1 MSTSTFEKLLQKILK
16 RLREGITGLK
26 GANVMGKI
34 RKAILPV
41 AGFGTRFLPAT
52 KAQPKEMLPVVDKP
66 VVQYLVEEAVESG
79 IEEVIFV
86 TGRGKRAIEDHF
98 DISFELEETLV
109 EKSKHDLLESVHK
122 ISGLAKFSYVRQ
134 SMPLGDGHAVLQAAH
149 VVGDEPVLVLFG
161 DCIYDSLIP
170 ASKQL
175 IETFNEYGFSVIG
188 MSQVELSE
196 VSKFGVIEC
205 VMLDKSTYKITKM
218 IEKPKP
224 EASNS
229 RFVAVGKYII
239 TPEIMNVLA
248 SMTSGNSGEIRLIDA
263 FQILLEKNRPLY
275 GKELQG
281 EWLDTGDKF
290 NFLKATIK
298 LGLKHPEVGEKL
310 REYLK
315 ELNVQ

>member
-1 MSTSTFEKLLQKILK
+1 
-16 RLREGITGLK
+16 
-26 GANVMGKI
+26 MGKI
-34 RKAILPV
+34 RIAILPV

-79 IEEVIFV
+79 IEEIIFV

-109 EKSKHDLLESVHK
+109 EKSKHDLLVSVRK
-122 ISGLAKFSYVRQ
+122 VSELAKFSYVRQ

-149 VVGDEPVLVLFG
+149 IVRDEPVLVLFG
-161 DCIYDSLIP
+161 DCIYDSKIP

-175 IETFNEYGFSVIG
+175 MDAFDEFGSSVIG
-188 MSQVELSE
+188 MSSVELSE
-196 VSKFGVIEC
+196 VSKFGVIEGSI
-205 VMLDKSTYKITKM
+205 LDKSTYKITKM
-218 IEKPKP
+218 IEKPQP
-224 EASNS
+224 GASTS
-229 RFVAVGKYII
+229 RHVAVGKYII
-239 TPEIMNVLA
+239 TPEVMSIL
-248 SMTSGNSGEIRLIDA
+248 STMTKGNSGEIRLIDA
-263 FQILLEKNRPLY
+263 FQVLLERDRPLC

-310 REYLK
+310 RAYLK
-315 ELNVQ
+315 DLKV